1 MARSPRIERPR
12 QRATRGSECGWVAM
26 CGAGRLCRAGE
37 VYLLMFLSEK
47 WAFVA
52 LRCSD
57 EQVSH
62 GRLLQDPLPGGRLL
76 F

>member
-1 MARSPRIERPR
+1 
-12 QRATRGSECGWVAM
+12 M

>member
-1 MARSPRIERPR
+1 
-12 QRATRGSECGWVAM
+12 
-26 CGAGRLCRAGE
+26 
-37 VYLLMFLSEK
+37 MFLSEK

-52 LRCSD
+52 VRCSD

-62 GRLLQDPLPGGRLL
+62 GKLQAETVPQQRLV